1 VNPSQTGTVY
11 GETNTVDYDPHLP
24 INRANPCPEVTD
36 QFCRLPLP
44 TLFYEPEAVNLGD
57 LLRIWVRLGARGI
70 TTCYRCRQQAIHHS
84 LTITDF
90 QGPDRVHRT
99 PQEPWCFTTFASLS
113 LAEPIPGIQDLN
125 KKRQLFP
132 RLDTTSVRLF
142 ALPLL
147 VLYD

>member
-1 VNPSQTGTVY
+1 MKQTLSTTTLISRSTEPILVPKLRISFADFPYLHCSMNQRLLTLETCCGY
-11 GETNTVDYDPHLP
+11 GYGLE
-24 INRANPCPEVTD
+24 RGA
-36 QFCRLPLP
+36 LPLVIP
-44 TLFYEPEAVNLGD
+44 YE
-57 LLRIWVRLGARGI
+57 
-70 TTCYRCRQQAIHHS
+70 TTTAIHHS

-147 VLYD
+147 VL

>member
-1 VNPSQTGTVY
+1 RLLTLETCCGY
-11 GETNTVDYDPHLP
+11 GYGLERGALSH
-24 INRANPCPEVTD
+24 VT
-36 QFCRLPLP
+36 L
-44 TLFYEPEAVNLGD
+44 
-57 LLRIWVRLGARGI
+57 
-70 TTCYRCRQQAIHHS
+70 RQQAIHHS

-99 PQEPWCFTTFASLS
+99 PQEPWCFTTIASLS
-113 LAEPIPGIQDLN
+113 LAEPIPGIHGLN

-147 VLYD
+147 VLYVNTTTCPASKFRNINLISFRYESGIRHVVEYGYPQTSKCLHRIHPDS

>member
-1 VNPSQTGTVY
+1 MNQRLLTLETCCGY
-11 GETNTVDYDPHLP
+11 GYGLERGALPHLY
-24 INRANPCPEVTD
+24 PC
-36 QFCRLPLP
+36 
-44 TLFYEPEAVNLGD
+44 VNKEYK
-57 LLRIWVRLGARGI
+57 A
-70 TTCYRCRQQAIHHS
+70 THHS

-99 PQEPWCFTTFASLS
+99 PQEPWCFTIFASLS

-147 VLYD
+147 VVYLRTLTCPATKFRNINLISFRYECGRKKSK

>member
-1 VNPSQTGTVY
+1 MGTAWSEGHY
-11 GETNTVDYDPHLP
+11 HCNTLR
-24 INRANPCPEVTD
+24 RAV
-36 QFCRLPLP
+36 
-44 TLFYEPEAVNLGD
+44 V
-57 LLRIWVRLGARGI
+57 
-70 TTCYRCRQQAIHHS
+70 HHS

-147 VLYD
+147 VLYVNTATCPASKFRNINLISFRYECGKEHTPSLRTLHTQTVYTRIVETLSRLA